1 MLKFK
6 DSKKE
11 FSIVY
16 QSEDMTENTIYD
28 YLLTEREADMLMD
41 NGDVFVLDSN
51 TDIEEWED
59 MAGIYDKSAFNN
71 IAEDFGMLE
80 YFEMDDNVVVVD

>member
-1 MLKFK
+1 MLKLK

-16 QSEDMTENTIYD
+16 QSEDMSENTIYD
-28 YLLTEREADMLMD
+28 YLLTEKETDLLMD

-59 MAGIYDKSAFNN
+59 MSGIYEENEFEELS
-71 IAEDFGMLE
+71 EDFGMSN
-80 YFEMDDNVVVVD
+80 YFKFV

>member
-1 MLKFK
+1 MLKLK

-16 QSEDMTENTIYD
+16 QSEDMSENTIYD
-28 YLLTEREADMLMD
+28 YLLTERETDLLMD

-59 MAGIYDKSAFNN
+59 MSGIYEKNEFEELS
-71 IAEDFGMLE
+71 EDFGMSN
-80 YFEMDDNVVVVD
+80 YFKFV

>member
-1 MLKFK
+1 MLKLK

-16 QSEDMTENTIYD
+16 QSEDMSENTVYD
-28 YLLTEREADMLMD
+28 YLLTEKETDLLMD

-59 MAGIYDKSAFNN
+59 MSGIYEKNEFEELS
-71 IAEDFGMLE
+71 EDFGMSN
-80 YFEMDDNVVVVD
+80 YFKFV

>member
-16 QSEDMTENTIYD
+16 QSEDMSENTVYD
-28 YLLTEREADMLMD
+28 YLLTEREANLLMD

-51 TDIEEWED
+51 TDIDEWKE
-59 MAGIYDKSAFNN
+59 MTGIYEEDEFKLIS
-71 IAEDFGMLE
+71 EDFGMSN
-80 YFEMDDNVVVVD
+80 YFTFE

>member
-1 MLKFK
+1 MLKLK

-16 QSEDMTENTIYD
+16 QSEDMSENTSYD
-28 YLLTEREADMLMD
+28 YLLTEKEADLLMD

-59 MAGIYDKSAFNN
+59 MSGIYEESEFKELS
-71 IAEDFGMLE
+71 EDFGMSN
-80 YFEMDDNVVVVD
+80 YFKFV

>member
-16 QSEDMTENTIYD
+16 QSEDMSENTIYD
-28 YLLTEREADMLMD
+28 YLLTEKETDLLMD

-59 MAGIYDKSAFNN
+59 MTGIYEEEEFEEL
-71 IAEDFGMLE
+71 AEDFGMSN
-80 YFEMDDNVVVVD
+80 YFTFE

>member
-1 MLKFK
+1 MLKLK

-16 QSEDMTENTIYD
+16 QSEDMSENTIYD
-28 YLLTEREADMLMD
+28 YLLTEREIDLLMD

-59 MAGIYDKSAFNN
+59 MTGIYEKNEFEELS
-71 IAEDFGMLE
+71 EDFSMKN
-80 YFEMDDNVVVVD
+80 YFEFIQE

>member
-1 MLKFK
+1 MLKLK

-16 QSEDMTENTIYD
+16 QSEDMSENTIYD
-28 YLLTEREADMLMD
+28 YLLTERETDLLMD

-59 MAGIYDKSAFNN
+59 MSGIYETNEF
-71 IAEDFGMLE
+71 EDLSEGFGMSN
-80 YFEMDDNVVVVD
+80 YFKFV

>member
-1 MLKFK
+1 MLKLK

-16 QSEDMTENTIYD
+16 QSEDMSENTIYD
-28 YLLTEREADMLMD
+28 YLLTEKETDLLMD

-59 MAGIYDKSAFNN
+59 MTGIYEKNEFEELS
-71 IAEDFGMLE
+71 EDFGMSN
-80 YFEMDDNVVVVD
+80 YFTFES

>member
-1 MLKFK
+1 MLKLK

-16 QSEDMTENTIYD
+16 QSEDMSENTVYD
-28 YLLTEREADMLMD
+28 YLLTERETDLLMD

-59 MAGIYDKSAFNN
+59 MSGIYEENEFEELS
-71 IAEDFGMLE
+71 EDFGMSN
-80 YFEMDDNVVVVD
+80 YFKFV

>member
-1 MLKFK
+1 MLKLK

-16 QSEDMTENTIYD
+16 QSEDMSENTIYD
-28 YLLTEREADMLMD
+28 YLLTERETDLLMN

-59 MAGIYDKSAFNN
+59 MSGIYEKNEFEELS
-71 IAEDFGMLE
+71 EDFGMSN
-80 YFEMDDNVVVVD
+80 YFKFV

>member
-16 QSEDMTENTIYD
+16 QSEDMSENTVYD
-28 YLLTEREADMLMD
+28 YLLTEREADLLTD

-51 TDIEEWED
+51 TDIDEWKE
-59 MAGIYDKSAFNN
+59 MTGIYEESEFKELS
-71 IAEDFGMLE
+71 EDFGMSN
-80 YFEMDDNVVVVD
+80 YFTFE

>member
-1 MLKFK
+1 MLKLK

-16 QSEDMTENTIYD
+16 QSEDMSENTIYD
-28 YLLTEREADMLMD
+28 YLLTEKETDLLMD

-59 MAGIYDKSAFNN
+59 MTGIYEKNEFEELS
-71 IAEDFGMLE
+71 EDFGMSN
-80 YFEMDDNVVVVD
+80 YFTFE

>member
-1 MLKFK
+1 MLKLK

-16 QSEDMTENTIYD
+16 QSEDMSENTIYD
-28 YLLTEREADMLMD
+28 YLLTEKETDLLMN

-59 MAGIYDKSAFNN
+59 MTGIYEKNEFEELS
-71 IAEDFGMLE
+71 EDFGMSN
-80 YFEMDDNVVVVD
+80 YFTFE

>member
-1 MLKFK
+1 MLKLK

-16 QSEDMTENTIYD
+16 QSEDMSENTVYD
-28 YLLTEREADMLMD
+28 YLLTEKEIGLLMN

-59 MAGIYDKSAFNN
+59 MTGIYEKNEFEELS
-71 IAEDFGMLE
+71 EDFGMSN
-80 YFEMDDNVVVVD
+80 YFTFE

>member
-16 QSEDMTENTIYD
+16 QSEDMSENTIYD
-28 YLLTEREADMLMD
+28 YLLTEKETNLLMD

-59 MAGIYDKSAFNN
+59 MTGIYEKNEFEELS
-71 IAEDFGMLE
+71 EDFGMSN
-80 YFEMDDNVVVVD
+80 YFTFE

>member
-16 QSEDMTENTIYD
+16 QSEDMSENTVYD
-28 YLLTEREADMLMD
+28 YLLTEREADLLMD

-51 TDIEEWED
+51 TDIDEWKE
-59 MAGIYDKSAFNN
+59 MTGIYEEDEFKLIS
-71 IAEDFGMLE
+71 EDFGMSN
-80 YFEMDDNVVVVD
+80 YFNFV

>member
-1 MLKFK
+1 MLKLK

-16 QSEDMTENTIYD
+16 QSEDMSENTIYD
-28 YLLTEREADMLMD
+28 YLLTEKETNLLMD

-59 MAGIYDKSAFNN
+59 MSGIYEKNEFEELS
-71 IAEDFGMLE
+71 EDFGMSN
-80 YFEMDDNVVVVD
+80 YFKFV

>member
-11 FSIVY
+11 FTIVY
-16 QSEDMTENTIYD
+16 QIEDMSENTVYD
-28 YLLTEREADMLMD
+28 YLLTEKETKLLID

-51 TDIEEWED
+51 DDIEEWEE
-59 MAGIYDKSAFNN
+59 MSGIYEKNEFEELS
-71 IAEDFGMLE
+71 EDFGMSN
-80 YFEMDDNVVVVD
+80 YFKFV

>member
-11 FSIVY
+11 FTIVY
-16 QSEDMTENTIYD
+16 QIEDMSENTVYD
-28 YLLTEREADMLMD
+28 YLLTEKETKLLID

-51 TDIEEWED
+51 DDIEEWEE
-59 MAGIYDKSAFNN
+59 MSGIYEKNEFEES
-71 IAEDFGMLE
+71 AEDFGMSN
-80 YFEMDDNVVVVD
+80 YFKFV

>member
-1 MLKFK
+1 MLKLK

-11 FSIVY
+11 FSIIY
-16 QSEDMTENTIYD
+16 QSEDMSENTIYD
-28 YLLTEREADMLMD
+28 YLLTEKETNLLMD

-59 MAGIYDKSAFNN
+59 MTGIYEKNEFEELS
-71 IAEDFGMLE
+71 EDFGMSN
-80 YFEMDDNVVVVD
+80 YFKFV

>member
-1 MLKFK
+1 MLKLK

-16 QSEDMTENTIYD
+16 QSEDMSENTVYD
-28 YLLTEREADMLMD
+28 YLLTERETDLLTD

-51 TDIEEWED
+51 CDMDEWEE
-59 MAGIYDKSAFNN
+59 MTGIYDENDFYSLV
-71 IAEDFGMLE
+71 EDFGMSN
-80 YFEMDDNVVVVD
+80 YFTFE

>member
-1 MLKFK
+1 MLKLK

-16 QSEDMTENTIYD
+16 QSEDMSENTTYD
-28 YLLTEREADMLMD
+28 YLLTERETDLLMD

-59 MAGIYDKSAFNN
+59 MTGIYEKNEFEELSK
-71 IAEDFGMLE
+71 DFGMSN
-80 YFEMDDNVVVVD
+80 YFTFE

>member
-1 MLKFK
+1 MLKLK

-16 QSEDMTENTIYD
+16 QSEDMSENTIYD
-28 YLLTEREADMLMD
+28 YLLTEKETNLLMD

-59 MAGIYDKSAFNN
+59 MTGIYEKNEFEELS
-71 IAEDFGMLE
+71 EDFGMSN
-80 YFEMDDNVVVVD
+80 YFKFV

>member
-59 MAGIYDKSAFNN
+59 MAGIYDK
-71 IAEDFGMLE
+71 EDFDLVVEKYGLSNYLE
-80 YFEMDDNVVVVD
+80 FV

>member
-1 MLKFK
+1 MLKLK

-16 QSEDMTENTIYD
+16 QSEDMSENTVYD
-28 YLLTEREADMLMD
+28 YLLTERETDLLMD

-59 MAGIYDKSAFNN
+59 MSGIYEKNEFEELS
-71 IAEDFGMLE
+71 EDFGMSN
-80 YFEMDDNVVVVD
+80 YFKFV

>member
-1 MLKFK
+1 MLKLK

-16 QSEDMTENTIYD
+16 QSEDMSENTIYD
-28 YLLTEREADMLMD
+28 YLLTEKETDLLMD

-59 MAGIYDKSAFNN
+59 MTGIYEEEEFEEL
-71 IAEDFGMLE
+71 AEDFGMSN
-80 YFEMDDNVVVVD
+80 YFTFE

>member
-16 QSEDMTENTIYD
+16 QSEDMSENTIYD
-28 YLLTEREADMLMD
+28 YLLTEKETDLLMD

-59 MAGIYDKSAFNN
+59 MSGIYEKNEFEELS
-71 IAEDFGMLE
+71 EDFGMSN
-80 YFEMDDNVVVVD
+80 YFKFV

>member
-16 QSEDMTENTIYD
+16 QSEDMTENTVYD

-59 MAGIYDKSAFNN
+59 MAGIYEKEEFEELS
-71 IAEDFGMLE
+71 EDFGMSN
-80 YFEMDDNVVVVD
+80 YFEFV

>member
-1 MLKFK
+1 MLKLK

-16 QSEDMTENTIYD
+16 QSEDMSENTIYD
-28 YLLTEREADMLMD
+28 YLLTERETDLLMD

-59 MAGIYDKSAFNN
+59 MSGIYEENEFEELS
-71 IAEDFGMLE
+71 EDFGMSN
-80 YFEMDDNVVVVD
+80 YFKFV

>member
-1 MLKFK
+1 MLKLK

-16 QSEDMTENTIYD
+16 QSEDMSENTIYD
-28 YLLTEREADMLMD
+28 YLLTEKEIDLLMD

-59 MAGIYDKSAFNN
+59 MTGIYEKNEFEELS
-71 IAEDFGMLE
+71 EDFGMSN
-80 YFEMDDNVVVVD
+80 YFTFE

>member
-16 QSEDMTENTIYD
+16 QSEDMTENTVYD

-59 MAGIYDKSAFNN
+59 MAGIYEKEEFEELS
-71 IAEDFGMLE
+71 EDFGMSN
-80 YFEMDDNVVVVD
+80 YFKFV

>member
-1 MLKFK
+1 MLKLK

-16 QSEDMTENTIYD
+16 QSEDMSENTVYD
-28 YLLTEREADMLMD
+28 YLLTEKETDLLMD

-59 MAGIYDKSAFNN
+59 MTGIYEKNEFEELS
-71 IAEDFGMLE
+71 EDFGMSN
-80 YFEMDDNVVVVD
+80 YFTFE

>member
-1 MLKFK
+1 MLKLK

-16 QSEDMTENTIYD
+16 QSEDMSENTIYD
-28 YLLTEREADMLMD
+28 YLLTEKETDLLMD

-59 MAGIYDKSAFNN
+59 MSGIYEKNEFEELS
-71 IAEDFGMLE
+71 EDFGMSN
-80 YFEMDDNVVVVD
+80 YFTFE

>member
-6 DSKKE
+6 DSKKK

-16 QSEDMTENTIYD
+16 QSENMSENTVYD
-28 YLLTEREADMLMD
+28 YLLTEKEVDLLMN

-59 MAGIYDKSAFNN
+59 MSGIYEKNEFEEVS
-71 IAEDFGMLE
+71 EDFGMSN
-80 YFEMDDNVVVVD
+80 YFKFV

>member
-1 MLKFK
+1 MLKLK

-16 QSEDMTENTIYD
+16 QSEDMSENTVYD
-28 YLLTEREADMLMD
+28 YLLTEREIDLLMD

-59 MAGIYDKSAFNN
+59 MSGIYEKDEFEELS
-71 IAEDFGMLE
+71 EDFGMSN
-80 YFEMDDNVVVVD
+80 YFKFV

>member
-16 QSEDMTENTIYD
+16 QSEDMSENTVYD
-28 YLLTEREADMLMD
+28 YLFTEREADLLMD

-51 TDIEEWED
+51 TDIDEWKE
-59 MAGIYDKSAFNN
+59 MTGIYEEDEFKLIS
-71 IAEDFGMLE
+71 EDFGMSN
-80 YFEMDDNVVVVD
+80 YFNFV

>member
-59 MAGIYDKSAFNN
+59 MAGIYEKEEFEELS
-71 IAEDFGMLE
+71 EDFGMSN
-80 YFEMDDNVVVVD
+80 YFEFV